1 MRLDSI
7 TKIERFMANALLSSP
22 LIPLGVNVLRLADVS
37 DEEGILQMAN
47 SMVVRYVSSSE
58 EVERQA
64 PLTILRTMSF
74 EVNIASQSYLTQS
87 GHDFAVQLCC
97 ASHETLTN
105 TVPANT
111 GLEVFAPFR
120 MVSEQFTGLT
130 NSTHYTY
137 TQRWEIII
145 QDMHRGIAIDPCV
158 QRGDCSRLFPANL
171 VQRVRPGEYVC
182 GAVVYTPVLPPPND
196 SIPYDCE
203 YKGVELNADG
213 DLVYVWEPKR
223 VFMSA
228 EEILA
233 GYYTVCTGTKDES
246 GQFAVINIHKPN
258 GDFDRFFFA
267 CDTGNR
273 LMKIDGD
280 LVRVGE
286 DYPGI
291 APNEANAE
299 LWFGSDLVRNGFG
312 QVSTYTPTY
321 IYADP
326 TSPNSAKA
334 LVTPGFLFPTAEGVT
349 LTFND
354 TLYLRIGNT
363 PLGRAWIKASDFTLL
378 SPDDYLP
385 RIDCEEDTL
394 EEGKIETC
402 D

>member
-1 MRLDSI
+1 MKLDSI
-7 TKIERFMANALLSSP
+7 TRIERFMANALLSSP
-22 LIPLGVNVLRLADVS
+22 LVPLGVNVLRLADVS

-64 PLTILRTMSF
+64 PLTILRTMTF
-74 EVNIASQSYLTQS
+74 EVNIASQSYLSQS

-130 NSTHYTY
+130 DSTHYTY

-158 QRGDCSRLFPANL
+158 QRGDCTRLFPANL
-171 VQRVRPGEYVC
+171 TKRVRPGETVC
-182 GAVVYTPVLPPPND
+182 GTIIYAPVLPPPND
-196 SIPYDCE
+196 TIPYSSE
-203 YKGVELNADG
+203 YEGVELNLDG
-213 DLVYVWEPKR
+213 DLVYVWEPQR

-228 EEILA
+228 AEIAA
-233 GYYTVCTGTKDES
+233 GYYTTCTGTKDES
-246 GQFAVINIHKPN
+246 GQFEIINIHKPD
-258 GDFDRFFFA
+258 GTFDRFFFGA
-267 CDTGNR
+267 DTGNR
-273 LMKIDGD
+273 LMRIDGD
-280 LVRVGE
+280 LVRVGTE
-286 DYPGI
+286 YPGI
-291 APNEANAE
+291 ASNAGNAE
-299 LWFGSDLVRNGFG
+299 LWFAADLGRNGFG
-312 QVSTYTPTY
+312 QVSSYTPTF

-326 TSPNSAKA
+326 TNPETAKA
-334 LVTPGFLFPTAEGVT
+334 LVTPGFIFPTAEGVT
-349 LTFND
+349 LTVND
-354 TLYLRIGNT
+354 ELYLYIGNT
-363 PLGRAWIKASDFTLL
+363 PLGRAWIKAADFTLL

-394 EEGKIETC
+394 EGGKIDTC